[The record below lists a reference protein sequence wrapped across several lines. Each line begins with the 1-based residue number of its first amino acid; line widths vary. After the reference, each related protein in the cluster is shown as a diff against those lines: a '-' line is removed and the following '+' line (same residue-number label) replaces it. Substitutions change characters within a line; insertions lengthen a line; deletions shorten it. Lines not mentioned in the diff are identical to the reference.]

1 MRIRTN
7 ITEKTFKCSR
17 CITTHRRFYKMRKSV
32 IVGSLLAV
40 FLMVMVP
47 AVSAAESTIA
57 QSATSSPLLKA
68 QEAYLEALIS
78 QYADGPQPATI
89 LLTLAIL
96 FLKLLRWG
104 VIIIDLTI
112 LLIIIRILRGGQ
124 NNTTGVIG

>member
-1 MRIRTN
+1 
-7 ITEKTFKCSR
+7 
-17 CITTHRRFYKMRKSV
+17 MRKSV

-68 QEAYLEALIS
+68 QEAYLEALIA

-96 FLKLLRWG
+96 FLKLIRWG